1 MRKDTPQACGTFQ
14 LTHERATPHLG
25 STPDRG
31 GRHQTY
37 RLRNTRRKE
46 DVMQIIEVILH
57 MIDTSIALATLIVT
71 IWAMPGHGRHR
82 KDR

>member
-1 MRKDTPQACGTFQ
+1 MRKDTHQACGTFQ

-31 GRHQTY
+31 KAAPNLPPTQHAQKGGQM
-37 RLRNTRRKE
+37 KIA
-46 DVMQIIEVILH
+46 DVILH
-57 MIDTSIALATLIVT
+57 AIDTSIALATLIVT

>member
-1 MRKDTPQACGTFQ
+1 MRKDTHQACGTFQ

-31 GRHQTY
+31 KAAPN
-37 RLRNTRRKE
+37 LPPKETRRKE
-46 DVMQIIEVILH
+46 DNMKIADVILH
-57 MIDTSIALATLIVT
+57 AIDTSIALATLIVT
-71 IWAMPGHGRHR
+71 IWAKPGHGRHR

>member
-1 MRKDTPQACGTFQ
+1 
-14 LTHERATPHLG
+14 
-25 STPDRG
+25 
-31 GRHQTY
+31 
-37 RLRNTRRKE
+37 
-46 DVMQIIEVILH
+46 MQIIEVILH